1 MGGKTMNEIITLY
14 IIAASGLM
22 LHILSKLAEYPGDLF
37 SGWTKKDS
45 IVTIASVIAIPV
57 IMSILKEPYLADLLP
72 LNKVTAFLV
81 GYQTQSFLR
90 SFVGIAGKK
99 YFKKEEESHEA

>member
-1 MGGKTMNEIITLY
+1 MSYHAILY
-14 IIAASGLM
+14 IIAASGLVI
-22 LHILSKLAEYPGDLF
+22 HILSKLIEYPGSLF
-37 SGWTKKDS
+37 SGWTKKDT
-45 IVTIASVIAIPV
+45 IVTIISVIAIPV
-57 IMSILKEPYLADLLP
+57 IMSILKEPYLVDLLP

-99 YFKKEEESHEA
+99 YFKNNEDGKDA

>member
-1 MGGKTMNEIITLY
+1 MGGKMNEMIILY
-14 IIAASGLM
+14 IIAASGLAI
-22 LHILSKLAEYPGDLF
+22 HILSKLAEYPGSLF

-45 IVTIASVIAIPV
+45 IVTITSIIAVPV

-99 YFKKEEESHEA
+99 YFKNNEDGKDA